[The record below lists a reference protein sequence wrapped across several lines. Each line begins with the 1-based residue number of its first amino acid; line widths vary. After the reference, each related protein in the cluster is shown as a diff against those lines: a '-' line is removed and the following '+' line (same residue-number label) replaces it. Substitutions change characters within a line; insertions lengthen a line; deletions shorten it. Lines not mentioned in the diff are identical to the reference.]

1 MDRSVSPRALL
12 AALAAFA
19 FSQLGVAQSSVVA
32 PECFTGGSN
41 CVLLSGNVVFEPGV
55 VPPAEANVRVSY
67 PFGGTFAS
75 LAIRTPGPAY
85 RFEATLARG
94 VSPEIRLVDLPPP
107 WLNDRALQLSPVDAP
122 RTVQLRSDAGVNV
135 TATFRFPTG
144 TPPATPFTAT
154 VRRSD
159 GDRWFTPVEVAD
171 GRFSFVARRG
181 HPFAIA
187 ASPLGSGNVLAE
199 FPAPSTDIAVTVDV
213 ERHVAPVAQSVVLT
227 ERGVSSDPFRRVLVP
242 LVLGGPASSGG
253 GEMPY
258 DATVVADTLGA
269 RDVVALGVPVV
280 GRRQRIAL
288 LPVQIRDD
296 SIVNGDRVASIR
308 LRAKA
313 PGAIPV
319 IDVPVNLVDD
329 EPFGR
334 NALMTVDGAEMPD
347 AVRPSSTVLAR
358 REGGPGEGWD
368 IVLRLESPAP
378 ISGAAVTVVAVAM
391 PDVSFPE
398 PFGPSTSVPGS
409 VEGADFQPLN
419 QRIVFAPGSY
429 EARFRIEGIGNAR
442 AQGERRF
449 ALAFIDAD
457 GLVPRD
463 PAIELRIVDDDLD
476 DRSGA
481 RADRFAVPP
490 DGPPALL
497 DVLANDVLPAQRFT
511 NGRVELLQAPVLG
524 SATVETFGTAT
535 PLDDRVRYTPRSSL
549 SGQGD
554 RITYRICE
562 DGGAVCVSSRVE
574 VLRQA
579 RVDVPTAFV
588 PDAAGGYR
596 DIVVSGLPPLS
607 DARVDVLAR
616 ALTSDDRSYSAPP
629 VPASNRFEP
638 TWRDRLPLPF
648 LPFGQSADRTVLV
661 HAQGEAASD
670 IDLYV
675 AFDANGDELI
685 STDEILCSS
694 ATTRNAET
702 CLVRFRQTGRTS
714 QLHIATV
721 NFGAQWTPIR
731 TVAAVLDDIG
741 PLGGV
746 AATAPTRLAQG
757 ESLPVRLSWS
767 ERSRLFGEGVIGLL
781 RIQNADGSSRTD
793 LPLVLDMPRTSLI
806 PGPAVGSV
814 PTVLVPGVPAEVNV
828 PRRNSRL
835 SRAFIDVP
843 PGTGSLAV
851 RVGAFSRWYVG
862 IVRPVARVSL
872 VHLPLS
878 ASGERTGIAPAPV
891 APADSGRISSTQ
903 ALEITVAS
911 PAAGRWYMVLEDE
924 SLPDGDFGEPS
935 LEQVPL
941 LGITTMSASVIAA
954 TPAPAIRPGGYFNP
968 SRSGHGLFLYPAGN
982 DWAGLWYT
990 YQQDGEPVWYYLQA
1004 AKPGANGIW
1013 TAPIYRSGWN
1023 GSRNHLT
1030 EVGRATIT
1038 PTANDAFQFTYVL
1051 DGETGSE
1058 PFTSFGRGCPSIDG
1072 RVVDASGHWF
1082 DPARAGAGYSVQLL
1096 PNYEFHAVFAYSAR
1110 GEPRFLVAE
1119 RNGVGAANQTL
1130 PLQQLRGFCP
1140 LCTRSGDPQ
1149 RATVGVLRREF
1160 VNGQLSRIAADA
1172 AFTNGT
1178 TGTWVVNDAVVPLGG
1193 LQGCSAN

>member
-1 MDRSVSPRALL
+1 MATALVL
-12 AALAAFA
+12 GVFSAAL
-19 FSQLGVAQSSVVA
+19 SAQSSVVA
-32 PECFTGGSN
+32 PECFTGGTQ
-41 CVLLSGNVVFEPGV
+41 CVLVSGNVVFEAGTT
-55 VPPAEANVRVSY
+55 PPTEANVRMSY
-67 PFGGTFAS
+67 PIGGTVAT

-94 VSPEIRLVDLPPP
+94 ISPEIRLVDLPPP
-107 WLNDRALQLSPVDAP
+107 WLDDRALQLSPVDAP
-122 RTVQLRSDAGVNV
+122 RTVQLRSDAGVRV

-144 TPPATPFTAT
+144 TPPAAPFTAT

-159 GDRWFTPVEVAD
+159 GDRWFTPVEVTD
-171 GRFSFVARRG
+171 GRFSFFSRRG

-187 ASPLGSGNVLAE
+187 ASPFGFGNVLAE
-199 FPAPSTDIAVTVDV
+199 FPAASTESAVTVDV
-213 ERHVAPVAQSVVLT
+213 EPHVAPVAQSVVLT
-227 ERGVSSDPFRRVLVP
+227 ERGMLSEPFRRVLVP
-242 LVLGGPASSGG
+242 LRLDGPSSSGG
-253 GEMPY
+253 GELPY
-258 DATVVADTLGA
+258 EATVVADTLGA

-288 LPVQIRDD
+288 LPLQIRDD
-296 SIVNGDRVASIR
+296 SIVNGDRAASIR
-308 LRAKA
+308 LAAKA
-313 PGAIPV
+313 PGATPV
-319 IDVPVNLVDD
+319 IDVPVRVVDD

-334 NALMTVDGAEMPD
+334 NALMTVAGAEMPD
-347 AVRPSSTVLAR
+347 AVRPSSTVLTR

-368 IVLRLESPAP
+368 IVLRLESAAP

-398 PFGPSTSVPGS
+398 PFGLSTPVPGS
-409 VEGADFQPLN
+409 VEGVDFQPLT
-419 QRIVFAPGSY
+419 QRIAFAPGSY

-442 AQGERRF
+442 PQGERRF
-449 ALAFIDAD
+449 ALAFLDAE
-457 GLVPRD
+457 GLIPRD
-463 PAIELRIVDDDLD
+463 PAIEVRIVDDDLD

-490 DGPPALL
+490 GGPPALL
-497 DVLANDVLPAQRFT
+497 DVLANDVLPAPRFT
-511 NGRVELLQAPVLG
+511 NGRIELLQAPVRG
-524 SATVETFGTAT
+524 TATVETFGTAT
-535 PLDDRVRYTPRSSL
+535 PQDDRVRYAPRPSGPGL
-549 SGQGD
+549 SD
-554 RITYRICE
+554 RLTYRVCE
-562 DGGAVCVSSRVE
+562 DDGAVCVSSRVE
-574 VLRQA
+574 IQLQA
-579 RVDVPTAFV
+579 RSDVPTAFV
-588 PDAAGGYR
+588 PDVAGGYR
-596 DIVVSGLPPLS
+596 DIVVSGLPALS

-616 ALTSDDRSYSAPP
+616 VLTAQDLLFSAPP

-638 TWRDRLPLPF
+638 TWNGRLPLPF
-648 LPFGQSADRTVLV
+648 LPSGQSADRTVLV
-661 HAQGEAASD
+661 HAQGELASD

-685 STDEILCSS
+685 SADEILCSS

-702 CLVRFRQTGRTS
+702 CLVRFRQTGRTNH
-714 QLHIATV
+714 LHIATV

-731 TVAAVLDDIG
+731 TVASLVDDLST
-741 PLGGV
+741 LGGV
-746 AATAPTRLAQG
+746 AATAPTRLG
-757 ESLPVRLSWS
+757 ESESLHVRLSWS

-781 RIQNADGSSRTD
+781 RIRNADGSSRTD
-793 LPLVLDMPRTSLI
+793 LPLALDMPKSSFVPRPVMDT
-806 PGPAVGSV
+806 V
-814 PTVLVPGVPAEVNV
+814 PTVLASGVPTEVNV

-835 SRAFIDVP
+835 SQAFIDVP

-851 RVGAFSRWYVG
+851 QVGAFSRWYVG

-878 ASGERTGIAPAPV
+878 ASGGRTDIAPAPM
-891 APADSGRISSTQ
+891 APLASGRVSSTQ
-903 ALEITVAS
+903 ALELTVAS
-911 PAAGRWYMVLEDE
+911 PAAGRWYVVMEDE

-935 LEQVPL
+935 LAQVPL
-941 LGITTMSASVIAA
+941 LGVTSLTASVVTA
-954 TPAPAIRPGGYFNP
+954 TPAPTVRPGGYFNP
-968 SRSGHGLFLYPAGN
+968 ARSGHGLFLYPAGN

-990 YQQDGEPVWYYLQA
+990 YQQDGEPVWFYLQG

-1013 TAPIYRSGWN
+1013 TAPIFRSGWN

-1096 PNYEFHAVFAYSAR
+1096 PNYEFHAVFAYSSR

-1119 RNGVGAANQTL
+1119 RNGVGAANEAL

-1160 VNGQLSRIAADA
+1160 VNGQLSRIAAEA
-1172 AFTNGT
+1172 AFTNST
-1178 TGTWVVNDAVVPLGG
+1178 TGTWLVNDAVVPLGG
-1193 LQGCSAN
+1193 LQGCAAN